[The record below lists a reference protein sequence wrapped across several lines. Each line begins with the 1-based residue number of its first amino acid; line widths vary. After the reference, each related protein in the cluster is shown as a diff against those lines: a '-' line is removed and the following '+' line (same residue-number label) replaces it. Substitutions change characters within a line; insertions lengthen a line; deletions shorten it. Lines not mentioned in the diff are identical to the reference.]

1 VTIGSKLRFHFR
13 HGNQH
18 RRRER
23 GGRNRSHSPM
33 CCDVATSFLSSCSCS
48 NPARSQMTLVVSD
61 GGTKGINN
69 DILTADAWESA
80 IAGHIRRLEFP
91 RHRRPTTVDPQLQVL
106 LPRSSNPGEQALN
119 CGTINSPTTVAHP
132 HGAICVA
139 LRCLIWAVVHR
150 QTTHHT
156 STGQR
161 CGSSRGHERQRRPT
175 HDRQ

>member
-1 VTIGSKLRFHFR
+1 
-13 HGNQH
+13 
-18 RRRER
+18 
-23 GGRNRSHSPM
+23 M

-48 NPARSQMTLVVSD
+48 NPARSQMTLVASD
-61 GGTKGINN
+61 GGTKGIND
-69 DILTADAWESA
+69 DILAADAWESA

-91 RHRRPTTVDPQLQVL
+91 RFDGTGDPVRWIHSCKCYFRGRRTPENKRSIVVPST
-106 LPRSSNPGEQALN
+106 PRQRWP
-119 CGTINSPTTVAHP
+119 AHM
-132 HGAICVA
+132 GAICVA